1 MKKLLSLIIALALC
15 ASLAACGGAPAQE
28 PPQNTPSP
36 APEQTGAPAEA
47 APETSAGKALIV
59 YFSHTGNT
67 ERIAE
72 YIGENVEADVF
83 RVEPETPYTD
93 DYNTLLDVAQSE
105 KNENARPAMV
115 GYIDNLDDYDT
126 VYLGWPC
133 WWGSC
138 PMIMLTFLEQHDL
151 AGKTIAPFT
160 TSGGSGFGS
169 SIADMQAVCPDAVW
183 LEGLAVGGSSVES
196 AAGDVQAWLAGL
208 DLAAL

>member
-28 PPQNTPSP
+28 ELPQSTPSP
-36 APEQTGAPAEA
+36 APEQTVVPDETE
-47 APETSAGKALIV
+47 PEQSTGDKALIV

-67 ERIAE
+67 QRVAE

-83 RVEPETPYTD
+83 RIEPETPYTD
-93 DYNTLLDVAQSE
+93 DYNTLLDVAQTE
-105 KNENARPAMV
+105 KNEGARPAMA
-115 GYIDNLDDYDT
+115 GYIDNLDDYGT

-133 WWGSC
+133 WWGTC

-151 AGKTIAPFT
+151 SGKTIVPFT

-169 SIADMQAVCPDAVW
+169 SIVEERKLVMSSLRW
-183 LEGLAVGGSSVES
+183 LTS
-196 AAGDVQAWLAGL
+196 ASLS
-208 DLAAL
+208 